1 MVEAWPYVESAERTA
16 MLAHAV
22 HNQYMTAIMALEPYS
37 MSAFDAA
44 ELGLYK
50 PIMRAVAPPNGS
62 LPSPKTLDEP
72 AKASA
77 DANGTTAPCRD
88 DAMICERCGKAEM
101 YRMHAV
107 WRCPACGFKT
117 DCCGW

>member
-1 MVEAWPYVESAERTA
+1 MRGMMRTNRSRPLPAPSDKPAE
-16 MLAHAV
+16 
-22 HNQYMTAIMALEPYS
+22 
-37 MSAFDAA
+37 
-44 ELGLYK
+44 
-50 PIMRAVAPPNGS
+50 
-62 LPSPKTLDEP
+62 
-72 AKASA
+72 ASA
-77 DANGTTAPCRD
+77 DANTAGCRD